1 MRYLVPSSF
10 QAGEGTVSRDQYVDS
25 VPSSM
30 ITSMNGNTPAV
41 PGNNW
46 AIEVENMSFRWPEGS
61 PALEAIR
68 LRIAAGESVAVVGPN
83 GAGKTTLFLCLAG
96 VLVPQQGQ
104 IRVAGFDPRDPMQ
117 RRRMPEK
124 LGLVFADS
132 DDQLIHWTVADDVAF
147 GPLNLGL
154 PEAEVRRRVD
164 KALRAVGLEQARD
177 RVPFHLSSGEKKR
190 AALAGVLAMEPE
202 ILLLDEPTIHLDPRG
217 RRDLIAVLNRLQV
230 TRLIASHDLEF
241 QLQVCQR
248 VLLLDQ
254 GRIVADGP
262 IREILSDAEL
272 MEAHGLEVPHSLTHP
287 HPHVPISSSQ
297 PEPPRL

>member
-1 MRYLVPSSF
+1 M
-10 QAGEGTVSRDQYVDS
+10 
-25 VPSSM
+25 M
-30 ITSMNGNTPAV
+30 IAMPGNTETLTASP
-41 PGNNW
+41 W
-46 AIEVENMSFRWPEGS
+46 AIEVEAMSFCWPEGT
-61 PALEAIR
+61 PALHEVN
-68 LRIAAGESVAVVGPN
+68 LRIAPGESVAVVGPN

-96 VLVPQQGQ
+96 ILLPQQGR
-104 IRVAGFDPRDPMQ
+104 IRVAGIDPRDPEE
-117 RRRMPEK
+117 RRRLPER

-154 PEAEVRRRVD
+154 PEAEVQRRVE

-190 AALAGVLAMEPE
+190 AALAGVLAMEPD
-202 ILLLDEPTIHLDPRG
+202 ILLLDEPTIHLDPRA
-217 RRDLIAVLNRLQV
+217 RRELIVVLNRLTV

-248 VLLLDQ
+248 AVLLDR

-262 IREILSDAEL
+262 IRAILADAEL
-272 MEAHGLEVPHSLTHP
+272 MDAHGLEVPHSLTHP
-287 HPHVPISSSQ
+287 HPHLPISSSQ
-297 PEPPRL
+297 PDHPLL